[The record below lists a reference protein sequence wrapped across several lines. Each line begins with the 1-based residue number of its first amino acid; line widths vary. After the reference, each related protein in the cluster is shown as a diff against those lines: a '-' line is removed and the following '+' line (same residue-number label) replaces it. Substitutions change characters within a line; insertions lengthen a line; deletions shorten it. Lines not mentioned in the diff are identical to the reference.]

1 MKVRRLLVAAAV
13 VCMVA
18 ACTSETTGSPSPQNT
33 GRSSTSAPP
42 TTSTSSS
49 RSTEHPL
56 PPRPRDLDISGVNPC
71 TDVLTR
77 DQLRKLAYDLGYL
90 EKPIAGKSPIHGGPL
105 CGYASSNPPDQLSRD
120 LGSLVIISTSEGA
133 DVWLTDPQRKRPPDK
148 YHLAT
153 IAGFPALVLPNPV
166 IVTNC
171 AIVVDV
177 HDGQYLQVDSSSND
191 GKGTSPDP
199 YCAEAQ
205 RVAGMVMENLLAR
218 R

>member
-1 MKVRRLLVAAAV
+1 MKVRRLLVAAAM

-18 ACTSETTGSPSPQNT
+18 ACTSETTGSPSPRNT
-33 GRSSTSAPP
+33 GRSNTPAPR

-49 RSTEHPL
+49 RSTERPL

-77 DQLRKLAYDLGYL
+77 DQLHKLVYDLGYL
-90 EKPIAGKSPIHGGPL
+90 DKPIPTKSLIHGGPV
-105 CGYASSNPPDQLSRD
+105 CGYASSNPPDQPSRD
-120 LGSLVIISTSEGA
+120 LGSLVIISRSEGA
-133 DVWLTDPQRKRPPDK
+133 EIWLTDPQRKRPPDK
-148 YHLAT
+148 YRLTT

-177 HDGQYLQVDSSSND
+177 HDGQYLQVDSSAND
-191 GKGTSPDP
+191 GKGTSSDP
-199 YCAEAQ
+199 FCAEAQ